1 MMSIFFRS
9 CGRMLCNVGDQ
20 VSVPRGLKYMARALD
35 TECRL
40 AAGDIEI
47 KQIFLTL
54 VGIR

>member
-1 MMSIFFRS
+1 
-9 CGRMLCNVGDQ
+9 
-20 VSVPRGLKYMARALD
+20 MARALD

-54 VGIR
+54 AVCVCVVGIR